1 MIIKNLKRITDL
13 IIIKIKN
20 LIVHP
25 LFSGSFI
32 MMAGSMVVNVVSYI
46 YHLLMGRIMGPI
58 DYGVL
63 ASISSVLYITTII
76 PSSASISI
84 VKFIASAKSITERSK
99 IYWSINKFVFRLA
112 LALGICFALLAP
124 FISEFLNISDSFIVV
139 LIAPILFFGVITL
152 VNMSTM
158 QGVLKFF
165 GVIGPSLTSALGK
178 LIFGLAFVY
187 WGYSVLGAVWGV
199 VIGTILA
206 YILSFFMIKGTVFG
220 IRESGEYKLGKFLK
234 YSLPVLLQSLAFT
247 SFFTSDVI
255 LVKHFLTSY
264 DAGIYAALS
273 NLGKIVFFAS
283 APIAATMF
291 PIITQ
296 RYSKGENYSNVLLA
310 SIVATA
316 AISLGVCLIYFIF
329 PKFAVVTLYGDK
341 YLSASQNLFLMGL
354 FIAFYSIS
362 YLLTNFYLSI
372 GNIGMV
378 YYPLVIAAFQIIG
391 ITIWHDNIGV
401 VIKISLFLM
410 IVLTLALSSF
420 LRYNLSLTK
429 NEKEKDFAFRSGSRI

>member
-1 MIIKNLKRITDL
+1 
-13 IIIKIKN
+13 
-20 LIVHP
+20 
-25 LFSGSFI
+25 
-32 MMAGSMVVNVVSYI
+32 MAGSMVVNIVSYA

-63 ASISSVLYITTII
+63 ASISSVLYIAIII

-84 VKFIASAKSITERSK
+84 VKFIASAKNGAERSK

-112 LALGICFALLAP
+112 LVLGVSFALLAP
-124 FISEFLNISDSFIVV
+124 LISKFLNISDSFIVI

-199 VIGTILA
+199 VIGTVLA
-206 YILSFFMIKGTVFG
+206 YILSFFMIKGTVFDIG
-220 IRESGEYKLGKFLK
+220 KSGEYKLGKFLR

-255 LVKHFLTSY
+255 LVKHFLSSY

-296 RYSKGENYSNVLLA
+296 RYSRGENYSKILIA
-310 SIVATA
+310 SIGATA
-316 AISLGVCLIYFIF
+316 AISFGVCLIYFIF
-329 PKFAVVTLYGDK
+329 PQFSVGILYGEK
-341 YLSASQNLFLMGL
+341 YLQASQNLFRMGL

-372 GNIGMV
+372 GNIKIV
-378 YYPLVIAAFQIIG
+378 YYPLAIALFQIVG
-391 ITIWHDNIGV
+391 ISVWHDNIGLI
-401 VIKISLFLM
+401 IKISLFLM

-420 LRYNLSLTK
+420 LRYNLRLAK
-429 NEKEKDFAFRSGSRI
+429 NEKEKGAAFGGRSGL